1 MKLSGRPSIRNAEP
15 RSARTDSNLLAE
27 QFSAL
32 PRLLSLLILLL
43 STLSL
48 PARAHVGSQFVVFD
62 GKAGSFPVRVV
73 VRQPEVVPGLAEIS
87 VRVLGG
93 QPARVTALPIHS
105 ATDRSGAPRPDVAE
119 RVPGETNLFTAQL
132 WFMTRGAYGVEVAV
146 EGTNGERGGA
156 LMVPVNSVAT
166 VQKPLPKWL
175 GGALAGMGLL
185 LIAGFISIVAGAV
198 RESTLSAASEI
209 SRSRRRFA
217 WVGGNVALI
226 VAGGAVYGGAAWWRF
241 EERIHQSRVLFRPL
255 EHSVA
260 VTNVAGRLVLR
271 LSLTDER
278 MANPRYSLVPDHG
291 KLMHLFL
298 IGPEPEPAFV
308 HLHPAKRTDGTFEA
322 ALPPLPSGNYRM
334 FADVTHEAGLAQT
347 LTNTVAISA
356 GGDFAFTPTDDADS
370 WLPATAPAS
379 GPVALGDGFSLS
391 LSVEGALR
399 PGEPVSLR
407 AQVLDAAGKPAT
419 LEAYLRMLGHA
430 VIARD
435 DGSVFAHLHPAGT
448 LSMAAARRF
457 AQQVGGSEAARAT
470 EVNCGD
476 LDAVPPAVAAALAR
490 SGEVSFPFVFPAPGE
505 YRVWVQVRLS
515 ATVRTTCLR
524 VTVPDGK
531 VAAR

>member
-1 MKLSGRPSIRNAEP
+1 MPAS
-15 RSARTDSNLLAE
+15 LLRRA
-27 QFSAL
+27 S
-32 PRLLSLLILLL
+32 RLLGLLILLL
-43 STLSL
+43 SSL
-48 PARAHVGSQFVVFD
+48 TFPVRAHVGSQFVVFD
-62 GKAGSFPVRVV
+62 GKAGAFPVRVV
-73 VRQPEVVPGLAEIS
+73 VRQPDVVPGFAEIS

-93 QPARVTALPIHS
+93 EPARVTALPIHF

-146 EGTNGERGGA
+146 EGMNGESGGA

-166 VQKPLPKWL
+166 VQKPLPNWL
-175 GGALAGMGLL
+175 GGALAVMGLL

-198 RESTLSAASEI
+198 RESTLSAVGDV

-217 WVGGNVALI
+217 WVGGGVALLI
-226 VAGGAVYGGAAWWRF
+226 AAGAIYGGAAWWRF
-241 EERIHQSRVLFRPL
+241 EERFHQSRVMFRPL
-255 EHSVA
+255 EHSVG
-260 VTNVAGRLVLR
+260 VTNVAGRPVLR

-298 IGPEPEPAFV
+298 IGPGPEPAFV

-322 ALPPLPSGNYRM
+322 ALPPLPAGNYRM

-347 LTNTVAISA
+347 LTNTVTIRAA
-356 GGDFAFTPTDDADS
+356 GDFAFTPTDDADS
-370 WLPATAPAS
+370 WLPAAAPAG
-379 GPVALGDGFSLS
+379 GPVALGGGFSLS
-391 LSVEGALR
+391 LSVEGVPR

-407 AQVLDAAGKPAT
+407 TQVRDAAGKPAT
-419 LEAYLRMLGHA
+419 LEPYLRMLGHA
-430 VIARD
+430 VIVRA
-435 DGSVFAHLHPAGT
+435 DGSVFAHVHPAGT

-476 LDAVPPAVAAALAR
+476 LDAVPPAVAAALAQG
-490 SGEVSFPFVFPAPGE
+490 GEVSFPFVFPAPGE
-505 YRVWVQVRLS
+505 YRMWVQVRLS
-515 ATVRTTCLR
+515 GTVRTASLR
-524 VTVPDGK
+524 LAVPGGE